1 MNFKFKK
8 IPFFPFTSSD
18 RNSSSKYKYVFLW
31 YWMLIAQVAC
41 LDSLWA
47 SILLICLKN
56 VAYLYWKRISTTQS
70 FYPLDYY
77 EWKESGIYLICETGY
92 LGFEF
97 TLAMH
102 VAWHQYS
109 LSWLTLNK
117 HFFFSWVSPFAIFLL
132 KRNFFEIL
140 HYSSYL
146 FLKTPKPY
154 FYLFD
159 DQMSGLDVSWR
170 RLS

>member
-1 MNFKFKK
+1 
-8 IPFFPFTSSD
+8 
-18 RNSSSKYKYVFLW
+18 
-31 YWMLIAQVAC
+31 MLIAQVAC

-70 FYPLDYY
+70 IYPLDYY
-77 EWKESGIYLICETGY
+77 EWKESGIYLIYETGY

-159 DQMSGLDVSWR
+159 DQMSSLDVSWR